1 MADDN
6 IIVLG
11 FEGKSKAEDML
22 SLFEQWAEQG
32 WITIEDAVVAVRGPG
47 QEVEIKQTQSL
58 TGKFAARGTGL
69 GLAAGL
75 LLGGPIGGLVAG
87 ATIGAIAGKMK
98 DIGIDDDFVRE
109 ATAAL
114 RPDSSALFLMGRTDD
129 PERFYQE
136 LKPHKAIVASTSLSP
151 EQERQLRDALAEEE

>member
-1 MADDN
+1 MADSN

-11 FEGKSKAEDML
+11 FEEQTKAEDML
-22 SLFEQWAEQG
+22 TLFRDWEEQG
-32 WITIEDAVVAVRGPG
+32 LITIEDAVVAVRGKS
-47 QEVEIKQTQSL
+47 QDVEVKQTRSV
-58 TGKFAARGTGL
+58 TGKYAARGTGI

-87 ATIGAIAGKMK
+87 TAIGAIAGKMK

-109 ATAAL
+109 ATGAL
-114 RPDSSALFLMGRTDD
+114 RPESSALFLMGRAED

-136 LKPHKAIVASTSLSP
+136 LKPHKAIVATTSLSP
-151 EQERQLRDALAEEE
+151 EQERRLRDALQDEE